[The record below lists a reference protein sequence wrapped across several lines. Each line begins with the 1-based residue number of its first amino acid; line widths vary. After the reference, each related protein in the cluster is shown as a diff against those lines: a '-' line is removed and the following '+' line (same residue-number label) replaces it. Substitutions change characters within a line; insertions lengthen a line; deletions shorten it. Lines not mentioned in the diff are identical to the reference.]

1 MLRVKAEKLFKKNG
15 LFLYNEEVFT
25 GIAFT
30 QLSGGE
36 VRGDVIVNGVAE
48 RGYKNHYWSNII
60 SSNICID
67 ETVLESSGEPVFYNG
82 VPLCGTTFEFDKDV
96 CVAEKYYNEGIL
108 LHEAN
113 WTMCGVMLL
122 LVIEEDDLT
131 QEYEWQQDGGLEL
144 FEIYSKNNFRYRI
157 GFDAVGKVYAIQAE
171 GNYFEK
177 ANSLQGRVSFDL
189 WKGWEWFEMQSIS
202 TRLAIMGDAA
212 DDKLLSCL
220 KQASGYQHVSS
231 IVLDDS
237 SISMEG
243 ILSFLE
249 LKNLESID
257 VRDVRPEVRGVMAE
271 FKRNSKRCRVVFNRE
286 EIVV

>member
-1 MLRVKAEKLFKKNG
+1 MLRIKAERLTNNG
-15 LFLYNEEVFT
+15 GVFFYKEEIFT
-25 GIAFT
+25 GLAFF
-30 QLSGGE
+30 LLPEGRL
-36 VRGDVIVNGVAE
+36 RGDVIVNGCIE
-48 RGYKNHYWSNII
+48 NEYKNCYWSKI
-60 SSNICID
+60 SLSDICIE
-67 ETVLESSGEPVFYNG
+67 ETFLDSGSEPVSYKGEPFNG
-82 VPLCGTTFEFDKDV
+82 TVFEFDKDV
-96 CVAEKYYNEGIL
+96 CVAEKYYNGGVL

-113 WTMCGVMLL
+113 WTYHGDIEF
-122 LVIEEDDLT
+122 LVIQENDLS
-131 QEYEWQQDGGLEL
+131 QEYEWRNGVPVSLEL
-144 FEIYSKNNFRYRI
+144 YSEDNFKYR
-157 GFDAVGKVYAIQAE
+157 VGVGDTGRVYAILAN

-212 DDKLLSCL
+212 DDKLLSYL

-249 LKNLESID
+249 LKSLESID

-271 FKRNSKRCRVVFNRE
+271 FKRNRKRCRVVFNRE